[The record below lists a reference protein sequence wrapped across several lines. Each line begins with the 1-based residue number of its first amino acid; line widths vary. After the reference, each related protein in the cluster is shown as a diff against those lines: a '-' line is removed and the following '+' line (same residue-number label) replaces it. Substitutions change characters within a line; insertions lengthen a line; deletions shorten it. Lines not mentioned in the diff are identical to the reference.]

1 MLSCDVSAAYDPKF
15 PEAYE
20 KKNAAF
26 LGRGVSLNKY
36 TGSRG
41 KYDTT
46 TQTPNLWPG
55 CWASSSARG
64 LASRRRNWQGGSGR
78 RRTIA
83 HMCAQYGMEVLDAGL
98 PVLSMHA
105 PWEIVSKAD
114 LYETLRALRAF
125 LTQA

>member
-1 MLSCDVSAAYDPKF
+1 VCFQTA
-15 PEAYE
+15 E
-20 KKNAAF
+20 
-26 LGRGVSLNKY
+26 LGKV
-36 TGSRG
+36 
-41 KYDTT
+41 D
-46 TQTPNLWPG
+46 
-55 CWASSSARG
+55 
-64 LASRRRNWQGGSGR
+64 QGGGG
-78 RRTIA
+78 TIA